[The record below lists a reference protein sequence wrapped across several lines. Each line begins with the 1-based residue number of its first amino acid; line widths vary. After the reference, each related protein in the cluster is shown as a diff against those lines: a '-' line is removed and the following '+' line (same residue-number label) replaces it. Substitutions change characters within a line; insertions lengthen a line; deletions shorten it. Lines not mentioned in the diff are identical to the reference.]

1 MSSGNNSNIKSKKA
15 EWEECNLKRENLA
28 KNLVELSSAESNG
41 SNQMYIDLLL
51 GRITGSAELESIREN
66 YENVKKECEELSNQM
81 REELREKKQNPTNG
95 GTRRK
100 ASKKSRRMRRTRR
113 RI

>member
-1 MSSGNNSNIKSKKA
+1 MSSGNNPNIKSKKA
-15 EWEECNLKRENLA
+15 KWEEWEECNLKRENLA
-28 KNLVELSSAESNG
+28 KNLAELSSAESNG

-66 YENVKKECEELSNQM
+66 YENVHKKCIKLSKELHPP
-81 REELREKKQNPTNG
+81 RKTG